1 MAAQV
6 LGTANSAAGNTVT
19 IPAHAPGDLIMIFA
33 YRDGNNATP
42 TQPAAGG
49 TVPTWN
55 IVTNNTGGNTNS
67 SRVSWAL
74 ATTSTHTSG
83 TWTNATGMVAVV
95 VRGQR
100 KFTPI
105 GGAAEAGTTF
115 ATTPSS
121 TANIAGSAVTQQD
134 TTGEALLLQFFGARA
149 VTAWGAAAAGY
160 TRLTAVATEVA
171 CNRKDSSTTDGAPT
185 QTCTTTAS
193 TGYRVAQVEI
203 LAHRPKHPGVFL
215 ANSPGLL

>member
-19 IPAHAPGDLIMIFA
+19 IPAHAPGDLIIIFA

-55 IVTNNTGGNTNS
+55 IITNNTGGNTNS

-105 GGAAEAGTTF
+105 GGAAEAG
-115 ATTPSS
+115 AAV
-121 TANIAGSAVTQQD
+121 ANSAVAPLVTQQD
-134 TTGEALLLQFFGARA
+134 TTGEALLLQFYGHRT
-149 VTAWGAAAAGY
+149 VTAWAAAPAGY

-171 CNRKDSSTTDGAPT
+171 CNRKDSSTTDGAVT
-185 QTCTTTAS
+185 QTCTS
-193 TGYRVAQVEI
+193 TNSGYRGAQVEI
-203 LAHRPKHPGVFL
+203 LADRPKHPGVFL